1 MKMKQFLVI
10 AGLLCVF
17 INNIYAQSF
26 ERKVVEVPKA
36 APGAIVIDGK
46 MDEAAWAAAA
56 TADMIT
62 DTGFEIWTNKYYRES
77 LLEP

>member
-1 MKMKQFLVI
+1 MKRKQLLVLLASFL
-10 AGLLCVF
+10 LVF
-17 INNIYAQSF
+17 GTLSAQSF

-46 MDEAAWAAAA
+46 MDEAAWSAAA